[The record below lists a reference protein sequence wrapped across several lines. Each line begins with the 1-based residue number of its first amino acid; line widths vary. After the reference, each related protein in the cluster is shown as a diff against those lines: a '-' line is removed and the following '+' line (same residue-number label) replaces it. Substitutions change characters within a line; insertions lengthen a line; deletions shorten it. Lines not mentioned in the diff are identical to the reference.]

1 MILITITDYV
11 DLFRMYMLAF
21 IVESFCD
28 LEEVSLPKIF
38 GWLIIFGR
46 KQISNKSD
54 YETRKIGLVSYE
66 VHM

>member
-1 MILITITDYV
+1 
-11 DLFRMYMLAF
+11 MLAF

-46 KQISNKSD
+46 EQISNKSD
-54 YETRKIGLVSYE
+54 YETRKIGLVLYE